1 MADEQRKT
9 LTLKEYN
16 QEYEKA
22 LAKFN
27 TKDGKISR
35 IVEDNQKKI
44 DNLRAKREDLRDG
57 VKKAEADLSIASRN
71 NDEAGKQAAEA
82 TKKDLEKQIAEL
94 NEKMSDLKEYME
106 FQKGKLAKEKAKIDA
121 YVDQVREKP
130 EMKKHMDEALAKRYG
145 RKVKRY
151 VDARNEVMSKRNGIE
166 SLKTYPDTG
175 KHALELIEAANKARQ
190 PIRDYRE
197 IAKTK
202 AEKEARHEDVSSE
215 NAKLAELE
223 PKLKAAGKAGEQFMK
238 ELGSYQGLNLTVD
251 DIDNLGSFVMH
262 NKNNGQ
268 VNTLGS
274 IQAMS
279 AKLNRQIK
287 GYNKSI
293 GTNQIAMENHGYVL
307 TTDGQIMSRDELE
320 RSQENAENP
329 EQANQENNDEKKP
342 NVFKRMWAGLKHFF
356 GKFGHKNDEK
366 TLPEGQDQ
374 NEDARRARTEEAG
387 QAQEDR
393 AVEQSKGRYANSF
406 KYKIAQDAVKSQE
419 EIDFRQAQE
428 QMRRAKSVEEHDKDE
443 RNDNEEE
450 R

>member
-1 MADEQRKT
+1 
-9 LTLKEYN
+9 
-16 QEYEKA
+16 
-22 LAKFN
+22 
-27 TKDGKISR
+27 
-35 IVEDNQKKI
+35 
-44 DNLRAKREDLRDG
+44 
-57 VKKAEADLSIASRN
+57 
-71 NDEAGKQAAEA
+71 
-82 TKKDLEKQIAEL
+82 
-94 NEKMSDLKEYME
+94 
-106 FQKGKLAKEKAKIDA
+106 
-121 YVDQVREKP
+121 
-130 EMKKHMDEALAKRYG
+130 
-145 RKVKRY
+145 
-151 VDARNEVMSKRNGIE
+151 MSKRNGIE

-307 TTDGQIMSRDELE
+307 TTDGQIISRDELG

>member
-1 MADEQRKT
+1 
-9 LTLKEYN
+9 
-16 QEYEKA
+16 
-22 LAKFN
+22 
-27 TKDGKISR
+27 
-35 IVEDNQKKI
+35 
-44 DNLRAKREDLRDG
+44 
-57 VKKAEADLSIASRN
+57 
-71 NDEAGKQAAEA
+71 
-82 TKKDLEKQIAEL
+82 
-94 NEKMSDLKEYME
+94 
-106 FQKGKLAKEKAKIDA
+106 
-121 YVDQVREKP
+121 
-130 EMKKHMDEALAKRYG
+130 
-145 RKVKRY
+145 
-151 VDARNEVMSKRNGIE
+151 
-166 SLKTYPDTG
+166 
-175 KHALELIEAANKARQ
+175 
-190 PIRDYRE
+190 
-197 IAKTK
+197 
-202 AEKEARHEDVSSE
+202 
-215 NAKLAELE
+215 
-223 PKLKAAGKAGEQFMK
+223 MK